1 MKGIIIYNGKYGA
14 TEQYAT
20 WLAEAL
26 KLLKIKTEIAASDII
41 AQYDVVIM
49 GSSIYVGRLV
59 IDQWLKQH
67 SKLLSKKKLFLFVVS
82 GSTSNDKLLQQA
94 VLDKNLDPLLRD
106 KVKVFFLPG
115 RCINSRLSWTD
126 RIVLKMGAWLEK
138 DPQKKQVMENGF
150 DNMDKNALDLIIEA
164 VGR

>member
-1 MKGIIIYNGKYGA
+1 MKGIIIYKGKYGA

-20 WLAEAL
+20 WLADAL
-26 KLLKIKTEIAASDII
+26 KLIRIKTDIAAPDII

-49 GSSIYVGRLV
+49 GSSIYVGQLV
-59 IDQWLKQH
+59 INKWLKQH
-67 SKLLSKKKLFLFVVS
+67 SELLSKKKLFLFVVS
-82 GSTSNDKLLQQA
+82 GSTTNDELLQQQ

-115 RCINSRLSWTD
+115 RCRKSRLSWKD

-138 DPQKKQVMENGF
+138 DPQKKRVMENGF
-150 DNMDKNALDLIIEA
+150 DNMDKKALDLIIEA
-164 VGR
+164 VGQ

>member
-1 MKGIIIYNGKYGA
+1 MKGIIIYQGRYGA

-20 WLAEAL
+20 WLADEL
-26 KLLKIKTEIAASDII
+26 KLLKIKTEAATPGIL
-41 AQYDVVIM
+41 AMYDTVIL

-59 IDQWLKQH
+59 IDKWLKQH
-67 SKLLSKKKLFLFVVS
+67 RKLLSKKKLFLFVVS
-82 GSTSNDKLLQQA
+82 GSTTNDKLLQQQ

-115 RCINSRLSWTD
+115 RCLKSSLSWKD

-138 DPQKKQVMENGF
+138 DPQKKKAMENGF
-150 DNMDKNALDLIIEA
+150 DNMDKRALDLMIDA
-164 VGR
+164 VVR